1 MIFINSTIC
10 NGLGRPKSEKTKNH
24 SLRNCQELN
33 FVKKNF
39 LPFLTPKKIFFTD
52 KLVISQDPE
61 ILGHD
66 TAKYMFVDSKL
77 GVHDRDRLMVTR
89 EPSGTLRHMTE
100 EERERLNQIYFPK
113 PGRRIKPPVLF
124 EIENLEKV

>member
-1 MIFINSTIC
+1 M
-10 NGLGRPKSEKTKNH
+10 
-24 SLRNCQELN
+24 
-33 FVKKNF
+33 
-39 LPFLTPKKIFFTD
+39 
-52 KLVISQDPE
+52 
-61 ILGHD
+61 GHD

-89 EPSGTLRHMTE
+89 EPSGALRHMTE

-124 EIENLEKV
+124 EIENLEKVHILRAKRNSKYSPHCDSSIVANFLIDAGF

>member
-1 MIFINSTIC
+1 M
-10 NGLGRPKSEKTKNH
+10 
-24 SLRNCQELN
+24 
-33 FVKKNF
+33 
-39 LPFLTPKKIFFTD
+39 
-52 KLVISQDPE
+52 
-61 ILGHD
+61 GHD

-124 EIENLEKV
+124 EIENLEKVHILTCGPKENSKYNPRPKNVKWNESISRKFFPY

>member
-1 MIFINSTIC
+1 MKRRKITAYEIV
-10 NGLGRPKSEKTKNH
+10 KNWIL
-24 SLRNCQELN
+24 S
-33 FVKKNF
+33 KKF
-39 LPFLTPKKIFFTD
+39 SPFLTPKNFFTD